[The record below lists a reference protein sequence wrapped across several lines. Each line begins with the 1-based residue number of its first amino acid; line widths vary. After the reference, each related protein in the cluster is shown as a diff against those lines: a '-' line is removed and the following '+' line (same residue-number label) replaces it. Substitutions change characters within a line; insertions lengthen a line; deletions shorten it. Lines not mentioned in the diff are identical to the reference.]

1 MAVGFPTKTTYANGD
16 VFSADDINSTN
27 GTINLLQTST
37 LSSQAG
43 KNGVI
48 NGGFDIWQRGTSF
61 TATSV
66 YTADRWYTST
76 NTGQTITRQTTSD
89 TTNLPFIQYCARAQR
104 NNGTTNTNALGISQS
119 FETVNSLPFA
129 GRSVTLSFYARKGA
143 NLSGTF
149 TAVIFSG
156 TGTDQPR
163 NFTATYTGE
172 ATVATSSP
180 TLTTTWARY
189 TVTGTVAA
197 TATELSVLI
206 YFVPSGTAG
215 AADYFEVTG
224 VQIELGS
231 YATTF
236 SRASGTIQGELALCQ
251 RYFCKTFPLTTTP
264 ASAAG
269 QAGSAFGNR
278 AYGAQ
283 TAVYVFYWQFP
294 VSMRATPTITTYSPS
309 AAGSAWFD
317 EDGAAKTAAVGS
329 SSNNA
334 TTIYNSA
341 AATPN
346 KLALIHATAEIEL

>member
-1 MAVGFPTKTTYANGD
+1 MATGWPMKTTYANGD
-16 VFSADDINSTN
+16 VYSASDVNDIT
-27 GTINLLQTST
+27 GTINLLGQSVTT
-37 LSSQAG
+37 AAG
-43 KNGVI
+43 KNAVI
-48 NGGFDIWQRGTSF
+48 NGGMDIWQRGTSF

-89 TTNLPFIQYCARAQR
+89 TTNLPFIQYCTRAQR
-104 NNGTTNTNALGISQS
+104 NNGTTNTNALGIGQS
-119 FETVNSLPFA
+119 FESVNSIPFA

-189 TVTGTVAA
+189 TVTGTVAS
-197 TATELSVLI
+197 TATELSILI

-224 VQIELGS
+224 VQLEYGTT
-231 YATTF
+231 ATTF
-236 SRASGTIQGELALCQ
+236 SRAGGSIAGELVLCQ
-251 RYFCKTFPLTTTP
+251 RYYWRAQNPDVYAFYGN
-264 ASAAG
+264 G
-269 QAGSAFGNR
+269 QAETSNSGQIFIQPPVTMRVASSIVVDYSNLATYDGATIRAISAITINHYTNNAYVFTGTVSTATYTVGR
-278 AYGAQ
+278 AYYLINNNS
-283 TAVYVFYWQFP
+283 T
-294 VSMRATPTITTYSPS
+294 S
-309 AAGSAWFD
+309 AYFALSA
-317 EDGAAKTAAVGS
+317 
-329 SSNNA
+329 
-334 TTIYNSA
+334 
-341 AATPN
+341 
-346 KLALIHATAEIEL
+346 EL